1 MLIRADL
8 THRCFI
14 ARIAIEDD
22 LDQIVIFHAKPFSES
37 LARRL
42 KLRADDD
49 SAQIKEDSPYA
60 HVLFFVVAFLT
71 LGDDVAAGVFLLAGF
86 FALSAFG
93 VAFAVGFGDVSAFG
107 AGLDPSSATE
117 AGSGVDA
124 GAGAACCGGCFLF
137 RCGSLSAPPAP

>member
-14 ARIAIEDD
+14 ARIAVEAD

-71 LGDDVAAGVFLLAGF
+71 LGDDVNRSGCRSSEPRQSHHRSCLCHDACQLTSCAAPF
-86 FALSAFG
+86 SHWN
-93 VAFAVGFGDVSAFG
+93 
-107 AGLDPSSATE
+107 AT
-117 AGSGVDA
+117 
-124 GAGAACCGGCFLF
+124 
-137 RCGSLSAPPAP
+137 